1 MHPCIITL
9 SASSLYLLALSLFSV
24 PSVRLYLS
32 LCVYLCVS
40 LCLSL
45 TLCLFVCMYCPVFCV
60 HFSGDGCHA
69 PLIIPHILL
78 LFSPLYISYPCTTLS
93 SCMVLL
99 LLLPYPFFSFHAAS
113 LWCGCNR
120 LESAQNL
127 RRSDWRRPASDH
139 LTDLHFTWRK
149 TCMRRLATARRT
161 TFRMSVY
168 HRRSFLS
175 CVLFLST

>member
-1 MHPCIITL
+1 MHHYTQCILPIPSGAL
-9 SASSLYLLALSLFSV
+9 PLFRPFCSPLSLFVCLSV
-24 PSVRLYLS
+24 CFSLS
-32 LCVYLCVS
+32 LFDSLSICLYVLSCLLCPLFWWRVSRAPYYSSYFASIQSTIYL
-40 LCLSL
+40 LS
-45 TLCLFVCMYCPVFCV
+45 
-60 HFSGDGCHA
+60 S
-69 PLIIPHILL
+69 
-78 LFSPLYISYPCTTLS
+78 TTLS

>member
-78 LFSPLYISYPCTTLS
+78 LFSPLYISYPPLPSPPAWSFCFSFRTLS
-93 SCMVLL
+93 SLST
-99 LLLPYPFFSFHAAS
+99 LPPFGVGVIAWNRPKICDAAI
-113 LWCGCNR
+113 G
-120 LESAQNL
+120 
-127 RRSDWRRPASDH
+127 D
-139 LTDLHFTWRK
+139 DLHPII
-149 TCMRRLATARRT
+149 
-161 TFRMSVY
+161 
-168 HRRSFLS
+168 
-175 CVLFLST
+175 